1 MIMYRVIE
9 MEYNKYS
16 LQCSLFD
23 KMLFI
28 SDTVRARIFPYCHYY
43 SAKIRKYRRIDDG
56 YSAITIIAHES
67 FKRICLCIYNLSSEY
82 WEVKPMNLMKVKVTN
97 YIHSSSSSGRML
109 LFSLAN
115 IQPCLRACI
124 SALPIFHKIM

>member
-56 YSAITIIAHES
+56 YSAITIIPHES
-67 FKRICLCIYNLSSEY
+67 FKRSVYVFTIYLRNIGKLNL
-82 WEVKPMNLMKVKVTN
+82 W
-97 YIHSSSSSGRML
+97 I
-109 LFSLAN
+109 
-115 IQPCLRACI
+115 
-124 SALPIFHKIM
+124 